1 MQPLPEVDGT
11 YRTEPRRISWFARHF
26 PSAAF
31 YTRFLFIVLRSAR
44 LAKRGKYGDQQWSDS
59 SQETLHALEAVGVT
73 FEITGLDQLAK
84 VEGPCLIVANHMSTL
99 ETTIMPGLIAPYR
112 RVTFVV
118 KEALT
123 TYPIFKHVMHSRDP
137 ITVSQ
142 TNPRADLKEMMHG
155 GAQRLARGISLVI
168 FPQGQRTHDFQPER
182 FNSIGVKLASR
193 AKVPIIPCALDTQAW
208 GLGRIVPEFGRI
220 DASQPVR
227 FAFGEP
233 IEVDG
238 RGALQQAAVIQY
250 IQGKLA
256 QWGGRSAS

>member
-11 YRTEPRRISWFARHF
+11 YRTQPRRVSWFARRF
-26 PSAAF
+26 PSTAF

-44 LAKRGKYGDQQWSDS
+44 LAKRGKYGDKEWSDS
-59 SQETLHALEAVGVT
+59 SHETLHALEASGVT

-84 VEGPCLIVANHMSTL
+84 VRGPCLIVANHMSTL

-118 KEALT
+118 KKALT
-123 TYPIFKHVMHSRDP
+123 TYPIFKHVMRSRDP
-137 ITVSQ
+137 IAVSQ
-142 TNPRADLKEMMHG
+142 TNPREDLKEMLHG
-155 GAQRLARGISLVI
+155 GAQRLAKGVSLVI
-168 FPQGQRTHDFQPER
+168 FPQGQRTPEFHPER

-193 AKVPIIPCALDTQAW
+193 AKVPIIPCALDTNAW

-220 DASQPVR
+220 DPTRPVR

-233 IEVDG
+233 IEVEG
-238 RGALQQAAVIQY
+238 RGADEQAEVIQF
-250 IQGKLA
+250 ILDKLA
-256 QWGGRSAS
+256 GWGVPAAS